1 MSYDIIYT
9 GIFLDSKSQKD
20 LSNWYKA
27 QKKSDLLQKKCAD
40 VCVLKVV
47 KSSVKDSYLTGL
59 DIGDEARIDIVGYL
73 DKEDIQIAI
82 GIATNSGKR
91 IGKGFVKIVIS
102 TNLDSVKL
110 SQYKDS
116 SFRQC
121 HGPTLYGK
129 IGFLNSD
136 RKVITSLSDVDI

>member
-9 GIFLDSKSQKD
+9 GIFLDNKSKKE

-27 QKKSDLLQKKCAD
+27 QKKSDLLQKKCSD

-47 KSSVKDSYLTGL
+47 KSTVKDSYLTGL
-59 DIGDEARIDIVGYL
+59 DIGEEARIDIVGYL
-73 DKEDIQIAI
+73 DKKDIQIAI
-82 GIATNSGKR
+82 GIATKNGKR
-91 IGKGFVKIVIS
+91 IKKGFVKIVIS

-110 SQYKDS
+110 SDYQDS

-121 HGPTLYGK
+121 HGPTLSGK

-136 RKVITSLSDVDI
+136 REIITSLSDVNI